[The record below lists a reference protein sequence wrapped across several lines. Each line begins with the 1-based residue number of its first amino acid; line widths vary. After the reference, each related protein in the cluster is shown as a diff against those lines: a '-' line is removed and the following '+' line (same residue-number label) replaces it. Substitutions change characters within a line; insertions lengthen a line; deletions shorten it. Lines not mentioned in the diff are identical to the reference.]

1 MALENYV
8 LPGVAGCLPALWRP
22 NTENHRL
29 ARGKCRNRLP
39 CGTTI
44 HLATD
49 EPIPTVEA
57 LEGALTRLVRPAPET
72 QRQSD

>member
-1 MALENYV
+1 MRNVLENHV
-8 LPGVAGCLPALWRP
+8 LPVACPHCGGQIQKTIGWFRE
-22 NTENHRL
+22 NTEI
-29 ARGKCRNRLP
+29 GCP

-49 EPIPTVEA
+49 ELIPIVDA

>member
-1 MALENYV
+1 MRMALENHV
-8 LPGVAGCLPALWRP
+8 LRVACPHCGGQTQKTIGGLGENAEIGC
-22 NTENHRL
+22 
-29 ARGKCRNRLP
+29 P

-49 EPIPTVEA
+49 ELIPIVEA

>member
-1 MALENYV
+1 MHGAGK
-8 LPGVAGCLPALWRP
+8 PCIAGCLPALWRP
-22 NTENHRL
+22 NTGNHRR
-29 ARGKCRNRLP
+29 ARGNAQIGCP

-49 EPIPTVEA
+49 ELIPIVEA